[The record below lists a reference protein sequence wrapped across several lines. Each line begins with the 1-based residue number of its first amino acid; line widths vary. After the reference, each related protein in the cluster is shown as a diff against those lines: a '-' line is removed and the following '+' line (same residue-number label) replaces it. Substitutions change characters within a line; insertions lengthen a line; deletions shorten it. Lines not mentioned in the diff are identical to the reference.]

1 MATRLKT
8 WLWYPKIDTMKPLIP
23 IALALML
30 QLTACI
36 QLPTEKQE
44 VADLRPE
51 LSFSLADPDDDPNAY
66 RVYVDGL
73 EMGSAASYMA
83 GKNSMKV
90 LSGTHELKV
99 EGRGRVVLQE
109 RIYLGDRA
117 TRMILIPRP

>member
-1 MATRLKT
+1 MATKPKN
-8 WLWYPKIDTMKPLIP
+8 WLWYPKIDTMKSLIP

-44 VADLRPE
+44 VADLRPQ

-73 EMGSAASYMA
+73 DMGSAASFLT
-83 GKNSMKV
+83 GRNGMKV
-90 LSGTHELKV
+90 LSGTHELRV
-99 EGRGRVVLQE
+99 QGRGRVVLQE
-109 RIYLGDRA
+109 RIYLGDGA
-117 TRMILIPRP
+117 TRTILIPRP